1 MQLKDKVVVLSGA
14 AAGIGRATAQ
24 LFAAEGARLV
34 LTDIDTVHGAEV
46 AAEVGGEGTA
56 VFVEADM
63 SRAADVERVMQVT
76 DDVFGRLDVVVN
88 NAGVQRSGA
97 VTDFDES
104 EWDLLLGVN
113 PKSCF
118 LSAKYG
124 VPLLRRGGGGV
135 IVNVSSIAGLKGGPG
150 MTGYSA
156 SKGAIIAFSRALAT
170 ELAGD
175 GIRVNSISP
184 GWVDTPFNGP
194 AIDFLGGP
202 EQQQAL
208 VEQGVPM
215 GRQGV
220 PAEIA
225 SSILF
230 LASDASSYMTG
241 QSLVV
246 DGGAI

>member
-1 MQLKDKVVVLSGA
+1 
-14 AAGIGRATAQ
+14 
-24 LFAAEGARLV
+24 
-34 LTDIDTVHGAEV
+34 
-46 AAEVGGEGTA
+46 
-56 VFVEADM
+56 M

-208 VEQGVPM
+208 VEHGVPM